1 MNKKQNPLQIRVG
14 DTVEI
19 NFPHMPSDP
28 AFLADVTEV
37 VDRTTMGQDA
47 GISYRR
53 LDGKTNEPVTPD
65 GCSVS
70 YVTRVVTRAP
80 YIVKKISPVNVFAEH
95 LAIDRARI
103 CERGHGWV
111 GYDRI
116 GGIYLGSPVRL
127 AMIALA
133 TSGDRLDR
141 TFDDRK
147 FQQLW
152 TKAKFIGQ
160 VNNPDPVNYP
170 DEHYT
175 SVRWKVFQRW
185 VIRNR
190 HRFLSTIK
198 EMEQS
203 GRDYNNAMRYDYD
216 HEDVAA

>member
-80 YIVKKISPVNVFAEH
+80 YIVKKMPPVNVFAEQ
-95 LAIDRARI
+95 LAIGRARCWI
-103 CERGHGWV
+103 
-111 GYDRI
+111 GYVRI
-116 GGIYLGSPVRL
+116 GGIYVGEPNRL

-133 TSGDRLDR
+133 SANDRISR
-141 TFDDRK
+141 MFDSDK
-147 FQQLW
+147 FRQLW
-152 TKAKFIGQ
+152 TKAQFIGQ
-160 VNNPDPVNYP
+160 IAPLNEKDYP
-170 DEHYT
+170 STHYT
-175 SVRWKVFQRW
+175 CVRWKIFKRW

-203 GRDYNNAMRYDYD
+203 GRDYNNAMQDDYDHDFD
-216 HEDVAA
+216 HEDVALE